1 MTALDKFE
9 RLESLGLW
17 KETASS
23 QKKEVI
29 VSFGKASLVL
39 SDNKDTP
46 LTHWAL
52 SALEINSVEDD
63 HFIYAP
69 SKDGF
74 ETLEISDPTMNR
86 AIGKVRKQIS
96 KPKSHRGRIRLMSAG
111 VVVLCL
117 SLLATLW
124 LPDALADYTMRAV
137 NGAKAREIGAK
148 LMPHIN
154 QYAGRPCS
162 SFAATPVVRKLEDRL
177 LGTDDNTLFISDLGA
192 RYSTHL
198 PGGIILANRVLVEDY
213 TQAEVLAGFV
223 LMEKALQERNPALRS
238 LFRQAGSIATLSFL
252 VTGHIEETVLAN
264 FAKHLMTAPLV
275 RPDTKSILALFQV
288 ANIPS
293 TPFAKALDN
302 QLITTK
308 VLVDNN
314 PVKGTYR
321 PLLTDPQ
328 WLALQSI
335 CEN

>member
-17 KETASS
+17 KETDSS

-52 SALEINSVEDD
+52 SALEINSVDD
-63 HFIYAP
+63 EHIIYAP
-69 SKDGF
+69 NKEGF

-86 AIGKVRKQIS
+86 AIAKIRKQIR
-96 KPKSHRGRIRLMSAG
+96 KPASHRGRIRLMSAG
-111 VVVLCL
+111 VIVLCL
-117 SLLATLW
+117 SLLITFW
-124 LPDALADYTMRAV
+124 LPDALADYTVRAV

-154 QYAGRPCS
+154 QYAGRPCR
-162 SFAATPVVRKLEDRL
+162 SFAASPAIRKLEDRL
-177 LGTDDNTLFISDLGA
+177 FGTNHNTLFISDLGA

-198 PGGIILANRVLVEDY
+198 PGGIILANRVLVEDFA
-213 TQAEVLAGFV
+213 QAEVIAGFV
-223 LMEKALQERNPALRS
+223 LMEKALQEQDPALRS
-238 LFRQAGSIATLSFL
+238 LFLQAGTIATLSFL
-252 VTGHIEETVLAN
+252 VTGQIDDVVLAS
-264 FAKHLMTAPLV
+264 FAKHLMTSPLV
-275 RPDTKSILALFQV
+275 RPETENILALFQA

-308 VLVDNN
+308 ALVDSD
-314 PVKGTYR
+314 PVSGTYA